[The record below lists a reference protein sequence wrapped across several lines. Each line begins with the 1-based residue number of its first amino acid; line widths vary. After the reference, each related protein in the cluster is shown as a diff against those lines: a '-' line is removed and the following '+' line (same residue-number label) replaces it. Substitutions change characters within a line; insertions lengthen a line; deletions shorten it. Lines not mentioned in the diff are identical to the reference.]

1 MGNSSLNI
9 SMDQH
14 TDEFLEDL
22 SLMPV
27 KIKDGRVPVSIEDD
41 PPPSDDSQSDEV
53 ELDDDDDGELVEVE
67 HHEILSEQEKKL
79 QADMAEADK
88 TQQYILASCKKIVDQ
103 GYDTLSNLQ
112 DTVVGTADGKTI
124 SGYANL
130 IGSIAKILDTANTV
144 AMNNQRMAHQIKME
158 MVKAELKNKIAKNS
172 APAQKNTINIVAGR
186 EEIMKMLENV

>member
-1 MGNSSLNI
+1 MQNNVINI
-9 SMDQH
+9 DMDAH

-41 PPPSDDSQSDEV
+41 PPSDEDVADEEV
-53 ELDDDDDGELVEVE
+53 ETADEDSLVEVE
-67 HHEILSEQEKKL
+67 HHEILSEQEKKM

-88 TQQYILASCKKIVDQ
+88 TQQYVLASCKKIVDQ
-103 GYDTLSNLQ
+103 GFDTLSNLQ
-112 DTVVGTADGKTI
+112 DTVIGTADGKTI

-144 AMNNQRMAHQIKME
+144 AMNNQRMAHQMKLE
-158 MVKAELKNKIAKNS
+158 MLKSELKSKAVKNAQPS
-172 APAQKNTINIVAGR
+172 QKNTINIVAGR